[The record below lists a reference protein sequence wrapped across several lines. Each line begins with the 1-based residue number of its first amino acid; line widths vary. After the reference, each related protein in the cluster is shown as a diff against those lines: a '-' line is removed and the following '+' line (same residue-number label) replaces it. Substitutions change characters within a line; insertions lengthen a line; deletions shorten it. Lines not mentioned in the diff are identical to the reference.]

1 MMEMANRTT
10 QMTNPA
16 CHGLGLEQISL
27 GGRICR
33 PKATIVLMFEN
44 EGDMVSGFVRKALA

>member
-1 MMEMANRTT
+1 
-10 QMTNPA
+10 MTNPA
-16 CHGLGLEQISL
+16 CHGPGLEQISL